1 MVEIGTFLDRVLFY
15 IEQGGFIMYPL
26 VLSTFFL
33 WYGLGYR
40 YSVLQRGNRRSVR
53 VLVERYQAGYAR
65 KPEGIVDEAVVR
77 GLAIVKNCRPEEA
90 RGLLDE
96 AFIPYEMCLKK
107 FAVMVNTIVI
117 IAPLM
122 GLLGT
127 VTGMIET
134 FDSLA
139 DRSMFSQSGGIAGGI
154 AQALFTTQMGLVV
167 AIPGLVVGRILD
179 RRARTIRRELFQI
192 KDLLCGTEKKMS
204 EPTGDAA

>member
-1 MVEIGTFLDRVLFY
+1 MVELGTLLDRILFY

-26 VLSTFFL
+26 AISTFFL

-53 VLVERYQAGYAR
+53 VLVERYRAGYAR
-65 KPEGIVDEAVVR
+65 KPEGIIDEAVVR
-77 GLAIVKNCRPEEA
+77 GIAIVQSCRPEDA
-90 RGLLDE
+90 RDLLDE
-96 AFIPYEMCLKK
+96 AFLPYEMRLKK
-107 FAVMVNTIVI
+107 FSVMVNTIVI
-117 IAPLM
+117 VAPLM

-139 DRSMFSQSGGIAGGI
+139 DRSLFSQSGGIAGGI

-179 RRARTIRRELFQI
+179 RRARTIGRELFQI
-192 KDLLCGTEKKMS
+192 KDLLCGTEKRKD
-204 EPTGDAA
+204 EPTGEKA